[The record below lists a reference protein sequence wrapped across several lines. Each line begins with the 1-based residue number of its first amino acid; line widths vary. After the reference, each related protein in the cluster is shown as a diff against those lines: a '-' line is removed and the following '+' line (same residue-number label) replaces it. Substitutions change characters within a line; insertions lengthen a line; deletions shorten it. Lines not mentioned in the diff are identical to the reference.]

1 MRRRR
6 SGPGPY
12 GVGDP
17 GAPMAWGTWAPVVWG
32 TASATAEWSE
42 VLFWPRDSAHRESA
56 SLSEL

>member
-17 GAPMAWGTWAPVVWG
+17 GARMVWGTWAPMVWG
-32 TASATAEWSE
+32 TASATAECGE
-42 VLFWPRDSAHRESA
+42 VLV
-56 SLSEL
+56 